1 MLVNCYI
8 YVSPVCYTCKPL
20 KKMGLDV
27 FFPDPKMEQGVFATE
42 KKILKLDGREREGR
56 GRKGAAW
63 EGLAVFAEEQIRQKT
78 NQATAN
84 KACR

>member
-27 FFPDPKMEQGVFATE
+27 FFPDPKMEQGVFAAE
-42 KKILKLDGREREGR
+42 KNTKVG
-56 GRKGAAW
+56 W
-63 EGLAVFAEEQIRQKT
+63 V
-78 NQATAN
+78 
-84 KACR
+84 

>member
-27 FFPDPKMEQGVFATE
+27 FFPDPKMEQGVFAAK
-42 KKILKLDGREREGR
+42 KKILKLGGFDNFGTTRMPVVLGTT
-56 GRKGAAW
+56 KYP
-63 EGLAVFAEEQIRQKT
+63 
-78 NQATAN
+78 NSD
-84 KACR
+84 